1 MARDIRSAIRTA
13 AVRIAAAAIAAYG
26 IHGSFALGIGSR
38 LMAEV
43 TMQFWNFDEPTV
55 GFFFH
60 VASISGLYICA
71 TFYSMKLAARFR
83 NRISKG

>member
-1 MARDIRSAIRTA
+1 MIMTAIGGWLAISERSAIRTA

-60 VASISGLYICA
+60 VASISR
-71 TFYSMKLAARFR
+71 S
-83 NRISKG
+83 ISAQPFIR